1 MPLND
6 GVPVRREVATSGWD
20 RFESQCLA
28 GHPAADRAVWAWSS
42 GDNGLESAQQG

>member
-28 GHPAADRAVWAWSS
+28 GHPAADRAVWAWSL
-42 GDNGLESAQQG
+42 GDDGLESAQQG